1 MALVEPNHPEVPVV
15 QEPVGRLGPPCPF
28 LLIRPQVLR
37 AIRGPVPQGKA
48 EPRLSSDVSAL
59 VRESEL
65 LLLQICFWFTPNCPC
80 SEWQEELA
88 EAAGLRSRFP
98 DGQKFVRFERG
109 ALGSPCLPA
118 S

>member
-1 MALVEPNHPEVPVV
+1 MEANHPVV
-15 QEPVGRLGPPCPF
+15 TMVEEPMGRLAPPCPF
-28 LLIRPQVLR
+28 LPIQPQVLR
-37 AIRGPVPQGKA
+37 AIRGPVPQGKE
-48 EPRLSSDVSAL
+48 EPRLSSDVSVL

-65 LLLQICFWFTPNCPC
+65 LLLQICFWFTPDCPC

-88 EAAGLRSRFP
+88 EAAGLWSRFP

-109 ALGSPCLPA
+109 TLGSPCLPA

>member
-1 MALVEPNHPEVPVV
+1 MSFPPHPTPGVESH
-15 QEPVGRLGPPCPF
+15 QGSS
-28 LLIRPQVLR
+28 
-37 AIRGPVPQGKA
+37 AKGKA
-48 EPRLSSDVSAL
+48 EPRLSSDVSVL

-65 LLLQICFWFTPNCPC
+65 LLLQICFWFTPSCPC

-88 EAAGLRSRFP
+88 EAAGLRSHFP